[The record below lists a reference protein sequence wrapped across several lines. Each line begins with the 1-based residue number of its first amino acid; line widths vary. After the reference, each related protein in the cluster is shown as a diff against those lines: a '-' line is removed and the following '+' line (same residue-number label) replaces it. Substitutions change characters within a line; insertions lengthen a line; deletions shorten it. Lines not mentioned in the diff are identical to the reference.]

1 MQIVVKILIKLILST
16 KTRVEEEWHK
26 TLRRNARKKL
36 SRGQGDRKGK
46 LFLTKHL
53 SFGHI

>member
-1 MQIVVKILIKLILST
+1 MQIVVKMLIKLILST